1 MPPTTTKEEAETSH
15 INHHIAIL
23 QEPIKELLGD
33 SVTDIHESMTQDTAK
48 DIGTT
53 CRNKQRKGV
62 CAEAAHMQSK
72 VCRRPFCYMLGNL
85 QGQW

>member
-33 SVTDIHESMTQDTAK
+33 SMTDIHELMTQHRGRHQDNMPK
-48 DIGTT
+48 
-53 CRNKQRKGV
+53 
-62 CAEAAHMQSK
+62 
-72 VCRRPFCYMLGNL
+72 
-85 QGQW
+85 